1 VSLRLWITG
10 GALGASSIEA
20 LRLQI
25 TRNHPALILATSTGL
40 ASKSVMAF
48 TSRNAERA
56 WFKRLF
62 DGYDELAE

>member
-1 VSLRLWITG
+1 VSLCLWISRV
-10 GALGASSIEA
+10 ALGASSIEA
-20 LRLQI
+20 LRSQI
-25 TRNHPALILATSTGL
+25 SRNHPALIDATSTGL

-48 TSRNAERA
+48 TSRNAEHA